1 MFGRA
6 KEATFTKED
15 VIIDAT
21 GKPSFKRDLLDRGQY
36 LQSLTQVLQAAKG
49 PFVMTLGSPWGTG
62 KTTFVRMWQAY
73 LAHEGTPSVLFNA
86 WENDYVENP
95 MLTLVAEM
103 ADQLG
108 QLQKGKSK
116 PRAGYKKVWN
126 GAKKAMPK
134 LLSLGTR
141 LALGVSID
149 ALSLCQAGE
158 DVLKELSGG
167 MEQLVEFCSGEV
179 LAQQQTTKNIVKEFK
194 IALKE
199 FVAKYGQGKP
209 LIIFV
214 DELDRCKPTY
224 AVELLE
230 SVKHIFD
237 VDGLIFVLLLDRTQL
252 SHTVKA
258 AYGRDLDADNYL
270 RRFID
275 LEYVLPEPS
284 KRNYIN
290 YLAKN
295 VYSFEEFSLTPQ
307 DENFDYGELFE
318 KYIIKLHLRI
328 IEKVMLKMTLV
339 LNMHH
344 CTPEA
349 DDTPMQFI
357 IKARSNNEVK
367 SFYHSNQVV
376 NLKCEIL
383 QEIMMIV
390 VLNKV
395 ENSVYDTY
403 LVESI
408 DTKNDKLRQF
418 FQENKFDFAVKLNDL
433 KGFIKAEQGSDRK
446 LVSGNNE
453 NMSIAVQYYKELFG
467 EYIVDNVARCLTL
480 AEPFITK
487 SDQ

>member
-6 KEATFTKED
+6 KEMTFTKED
-15 VIIDAT
+15 VAIDAT
-21 GKPSFKRDLLDRGQY
+21 GKPSFRRDLLDRGQY
-36 LQSLTQVLQAAKG
+36 IQSLTQVLLVAKG

-103 ADQLG
+103 AEQLG
-108 QLQKGKSK
+108 QLQKVKGKSK
-116 PRAGYKKVWN
+116 PYAAYKKVWT

-149 ALSLCQAGE
+149 ASSLCQAGK

-167 MEQLVEFCSGEV
+167 MEQLVESCSEEV
-179 LAQQQTTKNIVKEFK
+179 LAQQQTTKKIVEEFK
-194 IALKE
+194 NALKE
-199 FVAKYGQGKP
+199 FVAEYGQGKP
-209 LIIFV
+209 LIVLV

-230 SVKHIFD
+230 AVKHIFD
-237 VDGLIFVLLLDRTQL
+237 VDGLIFVLSLDRKQL

-258 AYGRDLDADNYL
+258 AYGIGLDADNYL

-284 KRNYIN
+284 KRNYVN
-290 YLAKN
+290 YLATS
-295 VYSFEEFSLTPQ
+295 VYNFEEFSLAPQ
-307 DENFDYGELFE
+307 GAKTDYGELFE
-318 KYIIKLHLRI
+318 KYITKLPLRI
-328 IEKVMLKMTLV
+328 IEKIMLKMALV
-339 LNMHH
+339 LTMHH
-344 CTPEA
+344 CNPEA
-349 DDTPMQFI
+349 DSRLMRFM
-357 IKARSNNEVK
+357 IKVNHNNRVE
-367 SFYHSNQVV
+367 STDCTETIF

-390 VLNKV
+390 VLNEITKPL
-395 ENSVYDTY
+395 YDTY
-403 LVESI
+403 IAGNI
-408 DTKNDKLRQF
+408 DTDQFRKL
-418 FQENKFDFAVKLNDL
+418 FQEKEFDYLGKMIDLNDFV
-433 KGFIKAEQGSDRK
+433 KREREQKRK
-446 LVSGNNE
+446 IVTPVNVK
-453 NMSIAVQYYKELFG
+453 MSISVQYYKQLFG
-467 EYIVDNVARCLTL
+467 EYIIDNVAKCIAL
-480 AEPFITK
+480 AEPFTTK
-487 SDQ
+487 AAQ